1 MKKLIAITLTLLLLV
16 FAFASCTE
24 NATEN
29 DPVEKENE
37 VVENEPATEP
47 ERLVAEKTRVT
58 ALKGPTGMGM
68 AKLISD
74 ADAKYEFE
82 ISSAPADVQA
92 ALISN
97 NVDIAAIPTNVA
109 SVLYNKTQGA
119 IKVLAIN
126 TEGVLYIL
134 DSTDTVK
141 SVEDLRGKTIGATG
155 QGSTP
160 EYILRYILTENGID
174 PDKDVTLNFYTEHA
188 ELATLMATG
197 EIEIG
202 MLPEPNV
209 TTTMTKNDKLV
220 KALDLT
226 EEWKKIA
233 PDSAL
238 VQGCIVARTE
248 FIEKYPDSVKDFLK
262 EYSESVEYI
271 TTAEDA
277 PDVIASLGIVPAAAV
292 AKKALPNCHICYYD
306 SNLGLSEKLSGF
318 LEVLHSFNPA
328 AVGGTLPDA
337 DFYYENK

>member
-1 MKKLIAITLTLLLLV
+1 MKKLLAITLTLLLLV
-16 FAFASCTE
+16 FAFTSCTE
-24 NATEN
+24 EAPEN
-29 DPVEKENE
+29 NTTIENE
-37 VVENEPATEP
+37 NVEQIPEAEP

-74 ADAKYEFE
+74 ADAKYELE

-92 ALISN
+92 ALISKT
-97 NVDIAAIPTNVA
+97 VDIAAIPTNVA

-248 FIEKYPDSVKDFLK
+248 FIEQYPDSIKDFLK

-318 LEVLHSFNPA
+318 LEVLYSFNPA

-337 DFYYENK
+337 AFYYENK